1 MTSRSAPALV
11 SLMGAGPGDPELLT
25 LRAARRLG
33 DADLVLYDALTS
45 GSVRGLGPQARWF
58 YVGKRAGRHALDQRT
73 IERLMIRQARRGK
86 RVVRLKAGDPFV
98 FGRGGE
104 EALALHAAGVPF
116 EVIPG
121 LTSCI
126 TAPAA
131 AGIPVTHRGAASA
144 FAVITG
150 HAASAYGPVIDSVT
164 PEALTLVV
172 LMGLGNRAAIA
183 ERLRVRGWRASTPA
197 AVVLAASTPE
207 QWQWMGTLEGL
218 GVLEIPAAQHGLP
231 GVLVVGQVVSLAATV
246 VGSGSLTPENTTM
259 ENLEVRN
266 GRAW

>member
-1 MTSRSAPALV
+1 
-11 SLMGAGPGDPELLT
+11 MGAGPGDPELLT

-33 DADLVLYDALTS
+33 EADLVLYDALTS
-45 GSVRGLGPQARWF
+45 DRVRALGPQAHWF
-58 YVGKRAGRHALDQRT
+58 YVGKRAGRHGLDQRA
-73 IERLMIRQARRGK
+73 IERLMIRQSRRGK

-131 AGIPVTHRGAASA
+131 AGIPVTHRGTASA

-150 HAASAYGPVIDSVT
+150 HAAAAYGPVIDSIT
-164 PEALTLVV
+164 PEGLTLIV
-172 LMGLGNRAAIA
+172 LMGLGNRAVIA
-183 ERLRVRGWRASTPA
+183 ERLRASGWRASTPA

-207 QWQWMGTLEGL
+207 QWRWMGTLEGL

-231 GVLVVGQVVSLAATV
+231 GVLVVGQVVSLAATIAA
-246 VGSGSLTPENTTM
+246 GGSLTPENTTT
-259 ENLEVRN
+259 EDPEVRHE
-266 GRAW
+266 RAW